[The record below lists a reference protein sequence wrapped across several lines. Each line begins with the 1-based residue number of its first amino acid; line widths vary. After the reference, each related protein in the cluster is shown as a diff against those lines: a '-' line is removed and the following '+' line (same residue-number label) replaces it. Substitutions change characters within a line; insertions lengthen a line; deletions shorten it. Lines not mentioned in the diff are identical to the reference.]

1 MVTFSTTL
9 TFIFAQ
15 KSFPVTCPTR
25 LPHLPYIL
33 TQVLECMKEK
43 ACETS
48 IDVYNHNSPAY
59 QVSRGD
65 CICYT
70 GDIVCQRPRE
80 GECLVH
86 GDVGLADHR
95 VVLGVTH
102 TYPVPCW
109 VGQD

>member
-1 MVTFSTTL
+1 MIDLS
-9 TFIFAQ
+9 
-15 KSFPVTCPTR
+15 
-25 LPHLPYIL
+25 LPSVLV
-33 TQVLECMKEK
+33 QVLGCIKEK

-80 GECLVH
+80 GEFVPCN
-86 GDVGLADHR
+86 VGLTDDR
-95 VVLGVTH
+95 S
-102 TYPVPCW
+102 
-109 VGQD
+109 

>member
-1 MVTFSTTL
+1 MVNFLWYGHLYPHSEIVNL
-9 TFIFAQ
+9 FF
-15 KSFPVTCPTR
+15 TCPSR
-25 LPHLPYIL
+25 FPHLPYTL
-33 TQVLECMKEK
+33 SQVLDCMKEK

-80 GECLVH
+80 GE
-86 GDVGLADHR
+86 
-95 VVLGVTH
+95 
-102 TYPVPCW
+102 
-109 VGQD
+109 